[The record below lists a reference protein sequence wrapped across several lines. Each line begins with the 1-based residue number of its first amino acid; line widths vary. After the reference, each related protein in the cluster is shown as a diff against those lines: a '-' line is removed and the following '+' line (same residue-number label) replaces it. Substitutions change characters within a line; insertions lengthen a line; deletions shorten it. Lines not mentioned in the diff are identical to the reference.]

1 MKKTHLYFTI
11 HDIHGYGG
19 TERVVINL
27 CHLFHK
33 LFDIT
38 IISYLEEK
46 PNFLAPLP
54 QDIKIIY
61 LNHNFPKAFLSK
73 LRFNRL
79 INAKLSNERNIVI
92 ANCNHFF
99 PFIKKAH
106 TLYIRLEH
114 YNFDFLFKKYRTKTP
129 IYPRVRFFDVLVIL
143 SSFEQKLYAKLHA
156 NVRVIPNFLP
166 HISEKNTDCNQHRI
180 LSVGRMDE
188 KDTKGFLRL
197 IEIWANVQEKIKQ
210 TSQDN
215 LHSWQLV
222 IVGDG
227 VMREHIVSTIQAKNL
242 QDTIILKPFTKDIES
257 QYLHASI
264 YAMSSH
270 FEGFGMVLLE
280 ASAYALP
287 CIAFDVATGPS
298 NIIKHEESGYLI
310 ENGNIQEYANKLIT
324 LMSDKQKRESMG
336 LCAKQRIKY
345 KFSKDAIMP
354 LWEDIFRKKQ

>member
-143 SSFEQKLYAKLHA
+143 SSFEQKLYAKLYA

-166 HISEKNTDCNQHRI
+166 HISEK
-180 LSVGRMDE
+180 
-188 KDTKGFLRL
+188 KYRL
-197 IEIWANVQEKIKQ
+197 Q
-210 TSQDN
+210 
-215 LHSWQLV
+215 
-222 IVGDG
+222 
-227 VMREHIVSTIQAKNL
+227 ST
-242 QDTIILKPFTKDIES
+242 
-257 QYLHASI
+257 
-264 YAMSSH
+264 
-270 FEGFGMVLLE
+270 
-280 ASAYALP
+280 
-287 CIAFDVATGPS
+287 
-298 NIIKHEESGYLI
+298 
-310 ENGNIQEYANKLIT
+310 
-324 LMSDKQKRESMG
+324 
-336 LCAKQRIKY
+336 
-345 KFSKDAIMP
+345 
-354 LWEDIFRKKQ
+354 